1 MAGFDFAFKMYFLGG
16 SFTCGKLLCSLLY
29 SRPRTGRAGAG
40 CGRRGRVPGARPPRP
55 GAALAGGGG
64 GRGRGGGRAAVSSG
78 PRVRVSSGKVAHLTL
93 PDACHTGRET
103 ALSPDT

>member
-64 GRGRGGGRAAVSSG
+64 GRGRGAGERQCPLARGCGCRPA
-78 PRVRVSSGKVAHLTL
+78 RL
-93 PDACHTGRET
+93 PT
-103 ALSPDT
+103 